1 MLSPQQQPLQASSAA
16 DQLSVTTN
24 DGRPLIGGVA
34 RLLPFLCIAC
44 GLIVLI
50 ARRTDQLTDPQV
62 WVEEGAQIIPAFL
75 EHGAKAF
82 LIPVNGYL
90 TTAPKL
96 ITFLALAIGGLEH
109 YPLVSTLLG
118 LFFTASVFFWI
129 GTAPLIVR
137 GVALMPLAVALVPS
151 DPEVFV
157 VPVYTVW
164 FAGLALSSLVLWKPE
179 DRSRVGARVIVA
191 LVCGLSTPVVIP
203 LAVVGVLRALSIRA
217 RHETATAAALTIA
230 AVAQLWQLHAVPQS
244 SSIPHPGEAVLVM
257 ARFLAYPLLLGLTAE
272 PSPVWVWTIG
282 ALHAVTLFAVLV
294 PKESRRRRLALL
306 CLFLIS
312 AWTSIVRCQPPTL
325 MHPVFAGPR
334 YFFFPFVF
342 LSWLW
347 LDVLFSTARPAAKLV
362 PAVAVALVLFSTSM
376 HFNRRHAHLEW
387 QPAVRTLLSQGHA
400 TLPVHYDGSLI
411 RQWELKLA
419 FCGDRLCKVP

>member
-1 MLSPQQQPLQASSAA
+1 MVAPLQQPLEASSGA
-16 DQLSVTTN
+16 DHMPVATD
-24 DGRPLIGGVA
+24 DGKPLIRLIA
-34 RLLPFLCIAC
+34 RLLPLLCIAS

-62 WVEEGAQIIPAFL
+62 WGEEGTQIIPAFL

-96 ITFLALAIGGLEH
+96 IAFLALAIGGLEH
-109 YPLVSTLLG
+109 YPFVSTLLG
-118 LFFTASVFFWI
+118 LLFTASVFFWI

-151 DPEVFV
+151 DPEVLV
-157 VPVYTVW
+157 VPLYTIW

-179 DRSRVGARVIVA
+179 DRSRVGARVVVS

-203 LAVVGVLRALSIRA
+203 LAVVGVLRALWIRA
-217 RHETATAAALTIA
+217 RHETATAAALALA
-230 AVAQLWQLHAVPQS
+230 AVAQLWLLHAVPQNS
-244 SSIPHPGEAVLVM
+244 SMPHPGEAVLVM
-257 ARFLAYPLLLGLTAE
+257 ARFLAYPLLLGLTAQ
-272 PSPVWVWTIG
+272 PSPVWVWAIG
-282 ALHAVTLFAVLV
+282 AMHAVALFAVLV
-294 PKESRRRRLALL
+294 PKESRRRRLALF
-306 CLFLIS
+306 CLFVIS
-312 AWTSIVRCQPPTL
+312 AWTSIVRCQPPTI
-325 MHPVFAGPR
+325 MHPVLAGPR

-362 PAVAVALVLFSTSM
+362 PAVAGALVLFSTSM

-387 QPAVRTLLSQGHA
+387 QPAVRMLLSQGHA
-400 TLPVHYDGSLI
+400 TLPVHSDGSLI

-419 FCGDRLCKVP
+419 FCGDRLCQVR